1 MTTMTTQ
8 AGVPILPLP
17 EKSTNESKQRT
28 RTRSGSLLKVEQVGE
43 ASAERDLDQNL
54 YVNINADWVN
64 MKGGHI
70 HPLSPPDLKLTP
82 SFSRR
87 LARSPCAR
95 LLREGRD

>member
-17 EKSTNESKQRT
+17 EKSTNGSKQRT

-64 MKGGHI
+64 MKGGHNTPAVPARSQV
-70 HPLSPPDLKLTP
+70 HPLLLQALG
-82 SFSRR
+82 SFTLYSSF
-87 LARSPCAR
+87 AGRS
-95 LLREGRD
+95 